1 MAYSA
6 MKDVQL
12 YVGKSS
18 TNIFVHDFH
27 EMIAMNGLH
36 YKDILMNVVF
46 SCDTY
51 ELWSYDIQFA
61 KYIIFGA
68 KTTYLL
74 LEKQK

>member
-1 MAYSA
+1 MRRKDRYKWPWVNTTTYMAYSA
-6 MKDVQL
+6 MKDLQL

-51 ELWSYDIQFA
+51 EL
-61 KYIIFGA
+61 
-68 KTTYLL
+68 
-74 LEKQK
+74 